1 MVYHTAIPRK
11 WIQALILNKSRK
23 TSMVMHSPL
32 YTHSM
37 KNKKTVTKKIKNKKQ
52 RITPPP
58 PQQSTRTGIYCLW
71 EETSFDDFKTITPLL
86 VTNRIVNL

>member
-32 YTHSM
+32 YTHSL
-37 KNKKTVTKKIKNKKQ
+37 KNKKSVTKKIKNKKQ

-58 PQQSTRTGIYCLW
+58 HNNLLEQVYIVYGKKPVLMILKQLHHYWLPTG
-71 EETSFDDFKTITPLL
+71 
-86 VTNRIVNL
+86 